1 MGVITV
7 FNVACYGVA
16 FIGGLALLAAPFTR
30 SGRAGPHWTRVALW
44 ICGPVATGWGAL
56 GLTLVFPGSLS
67 QETPTTLSFT
77 SRRYSQAWASGSWF
91 YSRLGTFSVCSSVE
105 VLRADESDLSKSL
118 ERDIERSNEVL
129 QRTGYAGR

>member
-7 FNVACYGVA
+7 FNVACYGAA

-56 GLTLVFPGSLS
+56 GLALVFTWQSLPRN
-67 QETPTTLSFT
+67 TYDLILHFKTLF
-77 SRRYSQAWASGSWF
+77 AGMGVGILVLLFASGDF
-91 YSRLGTFSVCSSVE
+91 LPVFFRR
-105 VLRADESDLSKSL
+105 RAKSP
-118 ERDIERSNEVL
+118 
-129 QRTGYAGR
+129 